1 MPTTVV
7 SYRSTDAGA
16 PVLTGAAGEY
26 VALLKACLVDGYG
39 ARAAAG
45 WTRPYSGTNKAA
57 FRMGGGNQFYVR
69 VADSIDVASYQVAR
83 ARGYET
89 MSDVDT
95 GTGPYPTDAQVG
107 VDGQGSRYNY
117 GGVPRPWKV
126 FADDRTAYVFT
137 DPLGTTTYYAAAHG
151 DFYSYLA
158 ADAYRC
164 MCIAGDT
171 GGYTDQLESLVTTD
185 LSLSLAGHYV
195 ARDTAGTAGALLV
208 GKHGDAAKGS
218 GTVLKG
224 ALSYP
229 NLADLSLHL
238 APVYLHEIA
247 TPLIRGK
254 MRGFWHWLHGS
265 SGVGD
270 VDTFTGLAGTD
281 FAGRTFE
288 IVMLGASGAVFCI
301 ETSSTWDTSA

>member
-7 SYRSTDAGA
+7 KYRSTDAGA

-45 WTRPYSGTNKAA
+45 WTRPYAGTNKAA
-57 FRMGGGNQFYVR
+57 FRQGGGNQFYVR
-69 VADSIDVASYQVAR
+69 VADTFDVASYQSAYHR
-83 ARGYET
+83 NYET

-95 GTGPYPTDAQVG
+95 GTGPHPTVAQVAG
-107 VDGQGSRYNY
+107 DGQLLRYNF
-117 GGVPRPWKV
+117 GGVPRPWKL
-126 FADDRTAYVFT
+126 FADDRTAYLFT
-137 DPLGTTTYYAAAHG
+137 DPLGTTTYYSASLC
-151 DFYSYLA
+151 DFYSYLVG
-158 ADAYRC
+158 DAYRC
-164 MCIAGDT
+164 MNIGGD
-171 GGYTDQLESLVTTD
+171 DVLDALVTDT
-185 LSLSLAGHYV
+185 LTTALAGHYV
-195 ARDTAGTAGALLV
+195 ARNSAGVAGALQV

-218 GTVLKG
+218 GSVLKG

-270 VDTFTGLAGTD
+270 GDTFTGLAGTD

-288 IVMLGASGAVFCI
+288 IVMLGSGGAVFCI